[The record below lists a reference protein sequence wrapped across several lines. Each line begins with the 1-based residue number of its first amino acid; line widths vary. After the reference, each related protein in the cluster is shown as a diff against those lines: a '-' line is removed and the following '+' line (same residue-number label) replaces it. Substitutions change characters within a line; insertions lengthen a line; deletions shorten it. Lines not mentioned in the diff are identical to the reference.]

1 MKKND
6 YAVYS
11 LKMANELV
19 SRGFVV
25 VNTSINLKYPKYQ
38 VFYFEDT
45 RELREAMK
53 QIANK

>member
-19 SRGFVV
+19 ARGFVV